1 MTEIAEAQL
10 TALHAPASARFAAD
24 ADRYRAEAPRL
35 AGAATAAS
43 ARYDALNRHDDQFD
57 ASEALIATAVSVS
70 AVAALAE
77 SGWLLAVAWAFGAC
91 GLFLSLC
98 GFAGWAFH
106 PAVFSTLLG

>member
-1 MTEIAEAQL
+1 MRGRL
-10 TALHAPASARFAAD
+10 RRRARAN
-24 ADRYRAEAPRL
+24 
-35 AGAATAAS
+35 
-43 ARYDALNRHDDQFD
+43 DALNRHDDQFD